1 MSNPS
6 YYVGIA
12 EPGNVIAS
20 STSTSLSFTGLTA
33 NTAYSMYVIGI
44 YANNTVT
51 SIGTYSFTTTSNVTV
66 LQTSTFA
73 YTGANQTVTVPAG
86 TTYVTAQLWGAGGG
100 SGAIGNT
107 YAAGSTCANGGGGGY
122 TTANLTV
129 TSGTVLTV
137 VVGQAGYVSGIGG
150 QSLNTYGG
158 GGGCANLNGDNAW
171 RNSSG
176 GGRSAI
182 QISSADIITAGG
194 GGGGGHITGTVN
206 GYTCAGGAGGG
217 LIGGS
222 GGPNDPDTSFDG
234 KGGTQSAGGAAGTGQ
249 STATAGSQ
257 YQGGTGS
264 QYAAGGGGGWYGG
277 GGAVFVNINTQSF
290 GGGGGGSSYISGT
303 YLQAGTSATLTQ
315 ASGSTVA
322 ANASLPAGVQGTI
335 GGGGAGSTTGNPG
348 QNGYVVLTFY
358 STSTSVP
365 FYLNNS
371 TSLMTYY
378 TFDTADV
385 NGVYLKNSA
394 TNSYDA
400 SMINS
405 ASIIS
410 TSTNYKVGTSALNL
424 NGTSQYASIAPNAF
438 YLGSSGISVSYWLR
452 SNSSAFTSRS
462 FAFSN
467 GYLNNTVM
475 METAWNTTTPGS
487 ILIDIGNSGGTEFV
501 GATNYV
507 SNNNTWMHVVWTI
520 NTNGTNLFYVN
531 GVLNNT
537 YTGIAYPTSIQ
548 RNLLFIGQGEQLAST
563 PYFIGQID
571 DFRVYNCLLSANDA
585 AQLYNYT
592 GSTSSNYYPLSPS
605 WTPAYSNLVA
615 YFMLD
620 ETSGSTLVKEQI
632 SSYNGTVVGGVTF
645 GSAGI
650 VGNSGTFNGST
661 GYVSVP
667 YQVLNNLTT
676 GTIMAWV
683 YPTAI
688 TGAAICSKQR
698 DGSDT
703 MAVFSIGSA
712 GLGSGLVAG
721 TPGKLYWHGRNAQ
734 SPSFVSSTSNLTAN
748 KWSHVAVT
756 FGTSYVNFYING
768 VFDSRSAATNATILN
783 EATTALT
790 QIGAWFNNGGM
801 AIPFPG
807 QIDDF
812 SVWNTVLNPSQVF
825 QIYKTQLYGPDTFYL
840 NTSPYLTHY
849 YSFETADL
857 VGTSVLNKATNKY
870 DAALIN
876 SAAFITTAGS
886 YKVGS
891 SALNLISTGSPST
904 SPYFSITNGITLGT
918 TGLSFAIWFKSNSS
932 GAWARI
938 FEFGNGAPNNTI
950 DVTVNFMSST
960 NQLAYEIQNGS
971 GGLIEINSGL
981 VVNDNTWRHLV
992 WTVSTA
998 NTWLLYING
1007 ALYKTDTNMYYPNQ
1021 VLRGNAWLGKSEW
1034 NDQPFNG
1041 QMDDFRVYNCVLSA
1055 NDVAKLYTYTGTN
1068 PTTNY
1073 YPLSPTWTPYYGNL
1087 LAYYMLDDAVSS
1099 TTVKDQINSY
1109 TATVVG
1115 AVTFGN
1121 SGKLSTCAFFNNL
1134 SSSTGYL
1141 TLPSIPVT
1149 SSNMSFS
1156 FWANIPSITGNAETF
1171 IELGNSSSDHIR
1183 IFLSSTNYLV
1193 GTVNSSDSN
1202 LFLINPYFNQWIHIV
1217 ITISAGTNWTV
1228 YLNGTSMATV
1238 TKTAFTLNTKTLN
1251 NIGRSPSYSGNP
1263 YYYGY
1268 LDDFAIWNTALSAA
1282 AVNGIYNTQ
1291 RLAIYNDKLYTVPR
1305 LEMNFELMFGSSTLP
1320 TVDNFGSTLTST
1332 GSPTIV
1338 NHPNRAFVLSCAA
1351 SQYITT
1357 TINTGT
1363 GSFSRCFWYNPQ
1375 ALNNNNTLSS
1385 LNCAMWYNN
1394 TNFVHVRF
1402 NFASGTALTL
1412 IDTVARGTS
1421 TWTHYV
1427 ITYDAT
1433 LLTGTLYANGS
1444 LISSGS
1450 VTFSETGPLVI
1461 GGYSNGG
1468 NSTTSYYDNIHLY
1481 NRALTAAEI
1490 TAMYNYELDNP
1501 TDSIAL
1507 LNDVVSTDG
1516 LTKRYLFNSGDVVGG
1531 RLYNYATGTY
1541 DATVYNSPT
1550 FSTSISKVG
1559 GSSLSFNGSNQYV
1572 NIDAFTLPSTN
1583 ITVTGWFYVLPGAT
1597 GWARF
1602 FDFGN
1607 GAGSNNFLYAPGNG
1621 LSVYGSTQVTQP
1633 GLVTGY
1639 NNSAWH
1645 FIAWTLTNNGT
1656 GNGTWN
1662 VYMDNAVVYTNT
1674 NAAFP
1679 TVISRSN
1686 NFLMFSN
1693 WAGDGY
1699 TTGYLNDFRIYS
1711 RILSAAEISALY
1723 NFTGFSGPIPSA
1735 PTSVSAAVASSTSVT
1750 VSFTPPSG
1758 TVTSYTVTSSPGS
1771 IVATG
1776 TSSPITVTGLTAST
1790 AYTFTVTATN
1800 AAGTSPASAAS
1811 ASVTTSATYPTP
1823 TLQFDATVNVTTSGT
1838 AVTSWRDI
1846 TGTYN
1851 ATQATVSQ
1859 QPTLTANYMN
1869 SKNGVVFSGPSAGQL
1884 LTVSGMPFTTTNT
1897 MVIFAVMNISSNPQM
1912 QNFCSTGGSGWATGY
1927 THNIFVSNQFQL
1939 SLNPYGDFRPT
1950 GSVPFNTPFILMYY
1964 YSFNSG
1970 TTGLEFL
1977 RLNGTSSNKT
1987 TPATQASNIQLNQLD
2002 IGGWSG
2008 GGRTINGGICDLLF
2022 YNYAMTQTQVQSVE
2036 SYLSTK
2042 WNIAISQGAL

>member
-20 STSTSLSFTGLTA
+20 STSTSLSFTGLTGG
-33 NTAYSMYVIGI
+33 TAYSMYVIGI

-51 SIGTYSFTTTSNVTV
+51 SIGTYSFTTTSAVTV

-73 YTGANQTVTVPAG
+73 YTGANQTVTVPTG

-100 SGAIGNT
+100 GAGNGSNST
-107 YAAGSTCANGGGGGY
+107 YNMTLLGNGGGGGY

-129 TSGTVLTV
+129 TAGTTLTV
-137 VVGQAGYVSGIGG
+137 IVGQAGSCSATPGAAI
-150 QSLNTYGG
+150 TAPYGG
-158 GGGCANLNGDNAW
+158 GGAALASDSNW
-171 RNSSG
+171 RQTSG

-182 QISSADIITAGG
+182 RISSTEIITAGG
-194 GGGGGHITGTVN
+194 GGGGGRMGDSQAPTNVT
-206 GYTCAGGAGGG
+206 GYTANGGAGGG
-217 LIGGS
+217 LIGDDGGS
-222 GGPNDPDTSFDG
+222 GDPDTSFQG
-234 KGGTQSAGGAAGTGQ
+234 KGGTQSAGGAAAVNGPSGGTA
-249 STATAGSQ
+249 ATAGSQ
-257 YQGGTGS
+257 YQGGTSNTYG
-264 QYAAGGGGGWYGG
+264 AAGGGGWYGG
-277 GGAVFVNINTQSF
+277 GGGNYYSGTNGRQF
-290 GGGGGGSSYISGT
+290 GAGGGGSSYVSGT

-315 ASGSTVA
+315 ASRSTVA

-335 GGGGAGSTTGNPG
+335 GGGGAGSTTGSAG

-358 STSTSVP
+358 ST
-365 FYLNNS
+365 
-371 TSLMTYY
+371 
-378 TFDTADV
+378 
-385 NGVYLKNSA
+385 A
-394 TNSYDA
+394 T
-400 SMINS
+400 
-405 ASIIS
+405 
-410 TSTNYKVGTSALNL
+410 TSTVSFTPLLVSGLNLWWDGSDPLNTGTAPANGASLTTWFDKGGNGYNAPASTAATYSSTTKAITFSNSFYTSTYPANPTNESVFIVYNITSANGTVMMIGANTGGREVAMSSNTTFGIVNSGVIWGTTVSGVGTLNQSYL
-424 NGTSQYASIAPNAF
+424 GETFVSGGTNTYASIN
-438 YLGSSGISVSYWLR
+438 GSLTLTGPTAVT
-452 SNSSAFTSRS
+452 AFTSGVVTNLGREGTASLPFYGNIMEILIYNS
-462 FAFSN
+462 FLPILERQKVE
-467 GYLNNTVM
+467 GYL
-475 METAWNTTTPGS
+475 AWKWGIQANLPATHPYYSAKPG
-487 ILIDIGNSGGTEFV
+487 
-501 GATNYV
+501 
-507 SNNNTWMHVVWTI
+507 
-520 NTNGTNLFYVN
+520 
-531 GVLNNT
+531 
-537 YTGIAYPTSIQ
+537 GIVYP
-548 RNLLFIGQGEQLAST
+548 L
-563 PYFIGQID
+563 
-571 DFRVYNCLLSANDA
+571 
-585 AQLYNYT
+585 
-592 GSTSSNYYPLSPS
+592 TSS
-605 WTPAYSNLVA
+605 WAPAYSNLVA

-688 TGAAICSKQR
+688 TAAAICSKQR
-698 DGSDT
+698 DGSNT
-703 MAVFSIGSA
+703 MAIFSIGSA
-712 GLGSGLVAG
+712 GTGSGVIAG
-721 TPGKLYWHGRNAQ
+721 TAGKLYWHGQNTQ
-734 SPSFVSSTSNLTAN
+734 SPSYVSSTSNLTAN

-756 FGTSYVNFYING
+756 FGASYVNFYING
-768 VFDSRSAATNATILN
+768 VFDSTSAATNAAIPT
-783 EATTALT
+783 EATPTLT
-790 QIGAWFNNGGM
+790 EIGAWYNNGGM
-801 AIPFPG
+801 AMPFPG

-840 NTSPYLTHY
+840 NTSPYLITY
-849 YSFETADL
+849 YRFETAD
-857 VGTSVLNKATNKY
+857 VNGTSLTNYATNTA
-870 DAALIN
+870 DATLT
-876 SAAFITTAGS
+876 SATISSTSGN
-886 YKVGS
+886 YKIGS
-891 SALNLISTGSPST
+891 SALALTLQYATINRTFTTAQTFSSGVTFACWFSTPALNGFQRIFDFGVSGTSGIAMFTDSTTGKLGIYIPST
-904 SPYFSITNGITLGT
+904 SLGT
-918 TGLSFAIWFKSNSS
+918 TLTGTVVTDGVWRHAVWTINTAGLS
-932 GAWARI
+932 
-938 FEFGNGAPNNTI
+938 
-950 DVTVNFMSST
+950 TV
-960 NQLAYEIQNGS
+960 
-971 GGLIEINSGL
+971 
-981 VVNDNTWRHLV
+981 
-992 WTVSTA
+992 
-998 NTWLLYING
+998 YING
-1007 ALYKTDTNMYYPNQ
+1007 AS
-1021 VLRGNAWLGKSEW
+1021 VLTVSSTFPSLTMTGNYIGKSSFSGDV
-1034 NDQPFNG
+1034 NFTG
-1041 QMDDFRVYNCVLSA
+1041 KIDDFRVYSTVLTA
-1055 NDVAKLYTYTGTN
+1055 NDVAQLYAYSGSN
-1068 PTTNY
+1068 PTTSY
-1073 YPLSPTWTPYYGNL
+1073 YPLSTTWTPYYGNL
-1087 LAYYMLDDAVSS
+1087 LAYYMLDDVVSS
-1099 TTVKDQINSY
+1099 TTVKDQINAY

-1121 SGKLSTCAFFNNL
+1121 AGKLSTCAFFNNL

-1193 GTVNSSDSN
+1193 GTINASDSN

-1228 YLNGTSMATV
+1228 YLNGTSIATV

-1291 RLAIYNDKLYTVPR
+1291 RLSIYNANLYTVPR
-1305 LEMNFELMFGSSTLP
+1305 QGINFELMFYTSTLP

-1332 GSPTIV
+1332 GSPTMV
-1338 NHPNRAFVLSCAA
+1338 LNANRGNVLSCAA

-1402 NFASGTALTL
+1402 NFVSGTALTL
-1412 IDTVARGTS
+1412 IDTVARGTG

-1427 ITYDAT
+1427 ITYDAI
-1433 LLTGTLYANGS
+1433 LLTGSLYVNGS

-1461 GGYSNGG
+1461 SGYSNGG

-1481 NRALTAAEI
+1481 NRSITAAEI

-1507 LNDVVSTDG
+1507 INDVVSTVG
-1516 LTKRYLFNSGDVVGG
+1516 LTKRYRFNSGDVVGG

-1550 FSTSISKVG
+1550 FSTSLYKVG
-1559 GSSLSFNGSNQYV
+1559 TSSLAFNGTNQYV
-1572 NIDAFTLPSTN
+1572 NIDAFTLDSTN
-1583 ITVTGWFYVLPGAT
+1583 ITITGWFYVPSGGN

-1607 GAGSNNFLYAPGNG
+1607 GAGSNNLLYAPGNG
-1621 LSVYGSTQVTQP
+1621 LSVYGSTQTTQP
-1633 GLVTGY
+1633 GYGGY

-1645 FIAWTLTNNGT
+1645 FMAWTLTNNGT

-1662 VYMDNAVVYTNT
+1662 VYMDNTVIYTNT

-1686 NFLMFSN
+1686 NFLMYSN

-1711 RILSAAEISALY
+1711 RILSAGEISALY
-1723 NFTGFSGPIPSA
+1723 TYTG
-1735 PTSVSAAVASSTSVT
+1735 
-1750 VSFTPPSG
+1750 
-1758 TVTSYTVTSSPGS
+1758 
-1771 IVATG
+1771 
-1776 TSSPITVTGLTAST
+1776 
-1790 AYTFTVTATN
+1790 
-1800 AAGTSPASAAS
+1800 
-1811 ASVTTSATYPTP
+1811 
-1823 TLQFDATVNVTTSGT
+1823 
-1838 AVTSWRDI
+1838 
-1846 TGTYN
+1846 
-1851 ATQATVSQ
+1851 
-1859 QPTLTANYMN
+1859 
-1869 SKNGVVFSGPSAGQL
+1869 
-1884 LTVSGMPFTTTNT
+1884 
-1897 MVIFAVMNISSNPQM
+1897 
-1912 QNFCSTGGSGWATGY
+1912 
-1927 THNIFVSNQFQL
+1927 
-1939 SLNPYGDFRPT
+1939 
-1950 GSVPFNTPFILMYY
+1950 
-1964 YSFNSG
+1964 
-1970 TTGLEFL
+1970 
-1977 RLNGTSSNKT
+1977 
-1987 TPATQASNIQLNQLD
+1987 
-2002 IGGWSG
+2002 
-2008 GGRTINGGICDLLF
+2008 
-2022 YNYAMTQTQVQSVE
+2022 
-2036 SYLSTK
+2036 
-2042 WNIAISQGAL
+2042 